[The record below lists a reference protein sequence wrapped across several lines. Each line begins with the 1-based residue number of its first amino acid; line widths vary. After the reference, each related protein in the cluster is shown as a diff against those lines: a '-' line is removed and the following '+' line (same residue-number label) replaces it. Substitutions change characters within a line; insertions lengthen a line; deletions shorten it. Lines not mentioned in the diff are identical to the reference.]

1 MFHHFP
7 KVELHLHL
15 DCSLSYDVVH
25 QLDSSVTREVYDF
38 EFKAPF
44 DCSSLLDYIK
54 RAERP
59 IRLMQT
65 EEQLRLVTLDLF
77 RQLKED
83 NVVYAEIRF
92 APLQHLQLGLTPEQ
106 VVKAVSDAADEGI
119 KMYGVDAGII
129 LCTLRHFTEEQSM
142 ETVKLV
148 HQFAG
153 TNVVGFDIAADEAG
167 FPVDNHISAFEY
179 ARQNNIFC
187 TAHAG
192 ESCGAE
198 SVWET
203 LKNFRPSRIG
213 HGVRSAEDEKLLL
226 HLKEHNIHLEVCPT
240 SNIKTKVF
248 NRIEDHSACK
258 IFDAG
263 VSMSINTDGRT
274 ISDTTLTSEYELMKN
289 VFNWNESHLYKC
301 NLEAINHSFASEKIK
316 NIVREKLD
324 SYFNNLSD

>member
-1 MFHHFP
+1 MFHQLP

-15 DCSLSYDVVH
+15 DCSLSFDVVH
-25 QLDSSVTREVYDF
+25 QLDPSVTREVYDF

-44 DCSSLLDYIK
+44 DCTSLLDYIK

-77 RQLKED
+77 KQLKAD
-83 NVVYAEIRF
+83 NVIYAEIRF
-92 APLQHLQLGLTPEQ
+92 APLQHLQKGLAPDQ
-106 VVKAVSDAADEGI
+106 VVKAVSDATDEGM
-119 KMYGVDAGII
+119 KTYGIHVGII
-129 LCTLRHFTEEQSM
+129 LCTLRHFTKEQSM
-142 ETVKLV
+142 ETIKLV
-148 HQFAG
+148 HQFEG

-167 FPVDNHISAFEY
+167 FPVDNHVKAFDY
-179 ARQNNIFC
+179 ARENKIPC

-203 LKNFRPSRIG
+203 LKRFRPSRIG
-213 HGVRSAEDEKLLL
+213 HGVRSAEDENLLL
-226 HLKEHNIHLEVCPT
+226 FLKQHNIHLEVCPT

-248 NRIEDHSACK
+248 NRVQDHNVCK
-258 IFDAG
+258 IFDSG

-274 ISDTTLTSEYELMKN
+274 ISDVTLTSEYELMKDI
-289 VFNWNESHLYKC
+289 FKWNMAHLRQC
-301 NLEAINHSFASEKIK
+301 NIEAINHSFTTEEIKAKIRK
-316 NIVREKLD
+316 QIESAYL
-324 SYFNNLSD
+324 SY